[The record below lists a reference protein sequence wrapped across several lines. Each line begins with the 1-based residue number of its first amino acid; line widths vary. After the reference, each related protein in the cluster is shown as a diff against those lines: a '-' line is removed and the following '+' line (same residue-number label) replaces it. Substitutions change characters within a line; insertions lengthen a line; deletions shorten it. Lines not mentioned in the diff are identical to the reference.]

1 MKPVTKTRA
10 RGIVATLGL
19 CLLATRGAF
28 AGAHTWRVNEVFSNA
43 DGTVQFIELRE
54 SGGGSFETGVGGH
67 LVTSES
73 GGSFTITSNVASP
86 TSFKSILFGTAAYD
100 ALPNSPTPDYIIPA
114 NFFSISGDT
123 VSYVPYSALTFP
135 SVPTDGLLS
144 LNADLTTG
152 LNSPT
157 NYAGQT
163 GSVNAAPPP
172 TPPGVPDGKAGS
184 TPMTVTATDVT
195 GSSLTLNWGTT
206 CAGAAKYHIV
216 YGSRADL
223 PTTPGGSFTLDGGAC
238 GLGTTM
244 PFVWNNVPSAT
255 DGSGLFWWLVL
266 SDDGGTVEGSWG
278 RSSSGAERLGP
289 GAGGVSGV
297 CGMATRNVTNACGH

>member
-1 MKPVTKTRA
+1 
-10 RGIVATLGL
+10 
-19 CLLATRGAF
+19 
-28 AGAHTWRVNEVFSNA
+28 
-43 DGTVQFIELRE
+43 
-54 SGGGSFETGVGGH
+54 
-67 LVTSES
+67 
-73 GGSFTITSNVASP
+73 
-86 TSFKSILFGTAAYD
+86 
-100 ALPNSPTPDYIIPA
+100 
-114 NFFSISGDT
+114 
-123 VSYVPYSALTFP
+123 
-135 SVPTDGLLS
+135 
-144 LNADLTTG
+144 
-152 LNSPT
+152 
-157 NYAGQT
+157 
-163 GSVNAAPPP
+163 
-172 TPPGVPDGKAGS
+172 VPDGKAGS